1 MAEGVGLQK
10 SSKFNHLRKQT
21 LSSATVENQRFVPS
35 LANRIRE
42 LAREVRSIGRG
53 RRCDAES
60 IAIDKDCIAVEL
72 GSLARRLE
80 GRAAQ

>member
-10 SSKFNHLRKQT
+10 SSTFSHLRKQT
-21 LSSATVENQRFVPS
+21 ASTATVENQRVS
-35 LANRIRE
+35 ATLANRIRE
-42 LAREVRSIGRG
+42 LAKEVRSIGRG

-72 GSLARRLE
+72 GRVAGRLDRR
-80 GRAAQ
+80 ATQ